1 MSSRLTRRD
10 AIRTTAAAGLAA
22 SITGT
27 MMQVNAETAIS
38 QSDLVPHSFL
48 TPENNF
54 MMSRVAIQN
63 RFHLPARRCRMR
75 N

>member
-27 MMQVNAETAIS
+27 MTQVNAETAIS

-48 TPENNF
+48 TPGKQF
-54 MMSRVAIQN
+54 YDVSRGNPN
-63 RFHLPARRCRMR
+63 RFHLPARRWRMQ